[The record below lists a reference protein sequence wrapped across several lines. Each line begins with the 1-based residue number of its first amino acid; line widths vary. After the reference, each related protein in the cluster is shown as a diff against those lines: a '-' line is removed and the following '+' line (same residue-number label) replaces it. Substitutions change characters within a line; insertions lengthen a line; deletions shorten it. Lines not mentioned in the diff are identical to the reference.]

1 MAFLRFGN
9 EYLKVAIKVNRKVG
23 KCKANEIIT
32 SGKVAITNL
41 DNGNIE
47 IKQASHGIYSALLR
61 VQKQSGL
68 ISPICFEPHCS
79 LGMINI
85 VKVCSIILLVLAYFI
100 VLIYLIQTYISSGS
114 L

>member
-9 EYLKVAIKVNRKVG
+9 EYLKVAIKVNRKAG

-47 IKQASHGIYSALLR
+47 IK
-61 VQKQSGL
+61 
-68 ISPICFEPHCS
+68 
-79 LGMINI
+79 
-85 VKVCSIILLVLAYFI
+85 
-100 VLIYLIQTYISSGS
+100 
-114 L
+114 